1 MKKSYDFKFKSCVA
15 LEAPRGELTVAEI
28 TGKYRFIRI
37 RSAVEKET
45 HERGFRDFPVLG

>member
-37 RSAVEKET
+37 RFIRIRFSSGK
-45 HERGFRDFPVLG
+45 RNS

>member
-37 RSAVEKET
+37 RFSSGK
-45 HERGFRDFPVLG
+45 RNS